1 MKFLNYIEKQ
11 FARVLAV
18 DTEFILDTTKTIPE
32 SVICFCYTDIF
43 SGEVFRYWEHNKKRS
58 YQRHFDFEDVLL
70 VSYNATAEVGS
81 YLKQLY
87 GRPQN
92 IWDAYIET
100 ARLHKPLRSGKGAM
114 KLLSTATNYGI
125 KDKISEADKEENLDL
140 ILRRNKFEELPFEYS
155 KEEQKQ
161 ILDYCQSDTNVL
173 AQVFIKQV
181 EEIEEKL
188 NLKTEEQFETELWQ
202 ILNRGYA
209 IGCVSLVE
217 RNGIPVDVNLI
228 NKFNET
234 WPNVK
239 NNLIKRFNKD
249 INVFNED
256 LTFSHAK
263 FDDMIKRNGLDRKW
277 PRMKSGHFTTNKK
290 YIKQNLHIEDLA
302 KFNEI
307 RTFQNMTKLTS
318 YTPGNDG
325 RVRTSFNMFGTITG
339 RASPS
344 SAKYP
349 FSASK
354 WARNFIKPS
363 FGNWLVYLD
372 YKSQEPGI
380 MGYLSGDKNLIQ
392 SYKSGDIYIN
402 TAKLFGYWDE
412 LAPEEKKKEIRKQ
425 FKVLYLA
432 NSYGQGPKAI
442 AEALKCS
449 VAHAKFLQNKYKEIY
464 NKYFTWNNGFI
475 EAGLNKN
482 YLTTIFGWQRHIKD
496 LFQFKDGKKID
507 IRRSLMNWPIQSHG
521 AEILRKALIDLTDEN
536 FEVVALVHDAVL
548 IQIPIPEFS
557 QRVEEA
563 IDIMQKASYQ
573 VVGGVIKV
581 DKEIIKTNYKQLDNN
596 GEPNEDQKLFDE
608 IMQEINTYTRTG
620 SNVHPDR
627 VHRPI

>member
-1 MKFLNYIEKQ
+1 MRFLNYIEKQ
-11 FARVLAV
+11 FARILAV
-18 DTEFILDTTKTIPE
+18 DTEYITDTTNTIPE
-32 SVICFCYTDIF
+32 KVICFCYTDVF
-43 SGEVFRYWEHNKKRS
+43 SGEVFRYWEYDKKKS
-58 YQRHFDFEDVLL
+58 FTPHFDFDDVLL

-87 GRPQN
+87 GRPPN
-92 IWDAYIET
+92 IWDSLIET
-100 ARLHKPLRSGKGAM
+100 RRLYKPLRSGKGAM
-114 KLLSTATNYGI
+114 KLLATATNYGI

-140 ILRRNKFEELPFEYS
+140 ILRRNKFKELPFEYS

-161 ILDYCQSDTNVL
+161 ILDYCQSDTDVL

-181 EEIEEKL
+181 EDIEEKL

-209 IGCVSLVE
+209 ISCVSLVE

-234 WPNVK
+234 WPKVK
-239 NNLIKRFNKD
+239 NILIEKFNKD
-249 INVFNED
+249 IDVFNEN

-263 FDDMIKRNGLDRKW
+263 FDELIKRNGLDRRW

-290 YIKQNLHIEDLA
+290 YVKQNLHIKDLA

-318 YTPGNDG
+318 YTPGYDG
-325 RVRTSFNMFGTITG
+325 RVRTSLNMFGTITG

-349 FSASK
+349 FGASK

-363 FGNWLVYLD
+363 YGNYLVYLD
-372 YKSQEPGI
+372 YKSQEPGV

-392 SYKSGDIYIN
+392 SYESGDIYIN

-412 LAPEEKKKEIRKQ
+412 LASKQEKKKIRNK

-432 NSYGQGPKAI
+432 SSYGQGPRAI
-442 AEALKCS
+442 AESLKCS
-449 VAHAKFLQNKYKEIY
+449 VAHAKFLQMKYHETYK
-464 NKYFTWNNGFI
+464 KYFNWNKGFI

-482 YLTTIFGWQRHIKD
+482 YLTTIYGWQRHIKD

-507 IRRSLMNWPIQSHG
+507 IRRSLLNWPIQSHG

-536 FEVVALVHDAVL
+536 FEVCALVHDAVL
-548 IQIPIPEFS
+548 IQIPIPEFKT
-557 QRVEEA
+557 RLEEA
-563 IDIMQKASYQ
+563 KQIMVNASID
-573 VVGGVIKV
+573 VVGGPIRV
-581 DKEIIKTNYKQLDNN
+581 DHEVIKTNYVQEGK
-596 GEPNEDQKLFDE
+596 DQKLFDE
-608 IMQEINTYTRTG
+608 IMKEINTYTRTE
-620 SNVHPDR
+620 SNVHPNR
-627 VHRPI
+627 EHRPI

>member
-1 MKFLNYIEKQ
+1 MRFLNYIEKQ
-11 FARVLAV
+11 FARILAV
-18 DTEFILDTTKTIPE
+18 DTEYITDTTNTIPE
-32 SVICFCYTDIF
+32 KVICFCYTDVF
-43 SGEVFRYWEHNKKRS
+43 SGEVFRYWEYDKKKS
-58 YQRHFDFEDVLL
+58 FTPHFDFDDVLL

-87 GRPQN
+87 GRPPN
-92 IWDAYIET
+92 IWDSLIET
-100 ARLHKPLRSGKGAM
+100 RRLYKPLRSGKGAM
-114 KLLSTATNYGI
+114 KLLATATNYGI

-140 ILRRNKFEELPFEYS
+140 ILRRNKFKELPFEYS

-161 ILDYCQSDTNVL
+161 ILDYCQSDTDVL

-181 EEIEEKL
+181 EDIEEKL

-209 IGCVSLVE
+209 ISCVSLVE

-234 WPNVK
+234 WPKVK
-239 NNLIKRFNKD
+239 NILIEKFNKD
-249 INVFNED
+249 IDVFNEN

-263 FDDMIKRNGLDRKW
+263 FDELIKRNGLDRRW

-290 YIKQNLHIEDLA
+290 YVKQNLHIKDLA

-318 YTPGNDG
+318 YTPGYDG
-325 RVRTSFNMFGTITG
+325 RVRTSLNMFGTITG

-349 FSASK
+349 FGASK

-363 FGNWLVYLD
+363 YGNYLVYLD
-372 YKSQEPGI
+372 YKSQEPGV

-392 SYKSGDIYIN
+392 SYESGDIYIN

-412 LAPEEKKKEIRKQ
+412 LASKQEKKKIRNK

-432 NSYGQGPKAI
+432 SSYGQGPRAI
-442 AEALKCS
+442 AESLKCS
-449 VAHAKFLQNKYKEIY
+449 VAHAKFLQMKYHETYK
-464 NKYFTWNNGFI
+464 KYFNWNKGFI
-475 EAGLNKN
+475 EAILNKN
-482 YLTTIFGWQRHIKD
+482 YLTTISSWQRHIKD

-507 IRRSLMNWPIQSHG
+507 IRRSLLNWPIQSHG

-536 FEVVALVHDAVL
+536 FEVCALVHDAVL

-557 QRVEEA
+557 QRLEEA
-563 IDIMQKASYQ
+563 KDIMQKASFE

-581 DKEIIKTNYKQLDNN
+581 DHEIIKTNYKQLDDN
-596 GEPNEDQKLFDE
+596 GEPNDDQKLYDD
-608 IMQEINTYTRTG
+608 IMNEINTYTRTG
-620 SNVHPDR
+620 PNVHP
-627 VHRPI
+627 H